1 MDENEVR
8 RLLAILEPYIHKIV
22 QKELTNTGVVHHIP
36 AKVLSADN
44 EANYANV
51 RILAADYTA
60 EQDMTIANRT
70 GRALKSGD
78 PVWVEYAYSLD
89 NAFVAL
95 VNTPNP
101 WE

>member
-8 RLLAILEPYIHKIV
+8 RLLSILEPYIHKIV

-36 AKVLSADN
+36 GKVLSADN
-44 EANYANV
+44 EAKYATVKIMAANYTSGQN
-51 RILAADYTA
+51 
-60 EQDMTIANRT
+60 MTIANRT

-89 NAFVAL
+89 NAFVAM
-95 VNTPNP
+95 VNTENP
-101 WE
+101 WD